1 MSRQVEESQCK
12 NSEEMKEIQSQSPQI
27 IDAPVEVLNSE
38 GQESIESPR
47 SELSGI
53 SDNNI
58 DEDSDQLPAMRRKIK
73 TEANPISLPSK

>member
-1 MSRQVEESQCK
+1 MSLQVEGSQCK

-27 IDAPVEVLNSE
+27 IDAQVEVLNSE

-58 DEDSDQLPAMRRKIK
+58 DEDSDQSPSIRRKIQGA
-73 TEANPISLPSK
+73 ANSISLPSK